1 MESLLERS
9 TYKTC
14 AKSNALGDTIFQTS
28 KHVRQPQ
35 NVWQTF
41 RTNIKAA
48 QAPSTRLF
56 TINETRQYRK
66 CFSNFLSVAWKPLML
81 RISNSCANL
90 SGGGDQ
96 RGLYCCA
103 NAVQDVTQY
112 IALLKSTIST
122 CWGHVDPIPWR
133 HVSAKPRVHG
143 NDFHVKPRPACC
155 TVYQIACT
163 ILTRSS
169 VFGLKA
175 CAANQVWTQ
184 FTGRGLHQ
192 STYCELPRLRN
203 WVHHTHTK
211 KRNSKIIWTSTTR
224 RSIP

>member
-66 CFSNFLSVAWKPLML
+66 CFCHFFVGRLKTS
-81 RISNSCANL
+81 
-90 SGGGDQ
+90 
-96 RGLYCCA
+96 Y
-103 NAVQDVTQY
+103 VT
-112 IALLKSTIST
+112 
-122 CWGHVDPIPWR
+122 
-133 HVSAKPRVHG
+133 
-143 NDFHVKPRPACC
+143 
-155 TVYQIACT
+155 YQ
-163 ILTRSS
+163 
-169 VFGLKA
+169 
-175 CAANQVWTQ
+175 
-184 FTGRGLHQ
+184 
-192 STYCELPRLRN
+192 
-203 WVHHTHTK
+203 
-211 KRNSKIIWTSTTR
+211 
-224 RSIP
+224 